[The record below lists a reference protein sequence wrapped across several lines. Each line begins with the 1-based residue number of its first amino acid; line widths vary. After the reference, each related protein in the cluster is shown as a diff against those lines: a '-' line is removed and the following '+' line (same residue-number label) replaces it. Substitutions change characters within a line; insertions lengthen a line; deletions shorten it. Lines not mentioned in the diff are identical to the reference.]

1 MARRRVPIPYNP
13 STRAPPSALQT
24 RWGLLTYAFSR
35 LPPRQLPFLAGY
47 AYLII
52 YAADR
57 SWIPSEALGK
67 GGASVLGVLSMVTG
81 LLLSYRFSSAI
92 AKWDEGK
99 QVWVGVRTT
108 IRDGMR
114 MLSVPTTLNSQSAV
128 SPASTTIDLGEGEQD
143 GSITPDEKATS
154 VNTSVRG
161 KKDEQRDPIVERV
174 DELSGLLVGFAFAL
188 QHHLHGSRPLPQ
200 PPLCDL
206 LPPAYL
212 SSLKRTEARVRFAE
226 SHAGPSGSRSL
237 SSIDLPNGTSTMSSS
252 EADTLRPGMRRRSTG
267 PPTKEERDS
276 ASAGEDEWDLSNLR
290 DRAEEAVTKLA
301 EAVALT
307 AGAGGL
313 DEGASNQELRQQ
325 LNQLNLPDK
334 QTMSLTRDGIVVNT
348 MSATSAGSTTT
359 TSGSGKPKSNL
370 YLPYPPNLPLALLK
384 LMEAYVIGLAEV
396 AVEKGGWTEAK
407 RERGLGMVKSLS
419 GHLGEAERLSSNPPP
434 LPLTLHLS
442 HLLHLYLAA
451 LPCSLLCVVKGWP
464 LILITLI
471 AGWGLLGLEAL
482 IGEVGGVFGSSE
494 NHHPLPRFTQQILG
508 ESLDVSPS
516 FMRYYRGRVIS
527 RAGEGADEVEELDRR
542 RRRGMEEWLPT
553 FS

>member
-1 MARRRVPIPYNP
+1 MPRRRVPVPYNP
-13 STRAPPSALQT
+13 SNRAPPSALQT

-35 LPPRQLPFLAGY
+35 LPPRQLPVLASY

-57 SWIPSEALGK
+57 GWMPTQAMGK
-67 GGASVLGVLSMVTG
+67 AGASVVGVLSMVTG

-92 AKWDEGK
+92 TKWDEGK
-99 QVWVGVRTT
+99 QVWVEVRTT

-114 MLSVPTTLNSQSAV
+114 MLSVPTSLPSQSPS
-128 SPASTTIDLGEGEQD
+128 SPASTTVDLGDHD
-143 GSITPDEKATS
+143 GIATPDDKAASSTNDSSPEK
-154 VNTSVRG
+154 G
-161 KKDEQRDPIVERV
+161 KGKEQRDPVVERV

-237 SSIDLPNGTSTMSSS
+237 SAVDLTREVSSTSVSDSY
-252 EADTLRPGMRRRSTG
+252 RPGMRRRSTG
-267 PPTKEERDS
+267 PPTKEERDE
-276 ASAGEDEWDLSNLR
+276 AGEDDWDLANLR
-290 DRAEEAVTKLA
+290 DKAEEAVTKLA
-301 EAVALT
+301 EAVALSGGVGED
-307 AGAGGL
+307 GA
-313 DEGASNQELRQQ
+313 ANQELRQQ

-334 QTMSLTRDGIVVNT
+334 QTMSLTRDGIVVNS
-348 MSATSAGSTTT
+348 MSSTSAAAATTAT
-359 TSGSGKPKSNL
+359 TMTGKPRSNL
-370 YLPYPPNLPLALLK
+370 YSPYPPNLPLALLK

-396 AVEKGGWTEAK
+396 SVEKGGWTEAK
-407 RERGLGMVKSLS
+407 RERGLGMVKALS

-464 LILITLI
+464 LILITLV

-508 ESLDVSPS
+508 ESLDISSS
-516 FMRYYRGRVIS
+516 FMRYYRGRVVA
-527 RAGEGADEVEELDRR
+527 RAGEGAEEIEELDRR
-542 RRRGMEEWLPT
+542 RRREMEEWLPT